1 MSIRRKV
8 PGIRPYD
15 SAAGGW
21 GALRATARAVREQM
35 DVEEAPLL
43 LYRTNKPTGFD
54 CPGCAWPDKEHTSTF
69 QFCENGAKAV
79 TWEATKKRV
88 TNEFFA
94 AHTVSALLEWTDYD
108 LENGGR
114 LTHPMAYDRGS
125 DTYQPIAWEEAFE
138 RIGELLRGMPDPN
151 SVEFYTSGRASNEAA
166 FLYQLFAR
174 EYGTNN
180 FPDCSNMCHE
190 ATSVGLPLS
199 IGIGKGTVSLDDF
212 EQCEL
217 VIALGHNPGT
227 NHPRMMGTLHEASR
241 RGVPIIV
248 FNPLKERA
256 LERFTDPQNPV
267 EMATLGSTRIASSYY
282 QVKVGGDA
290 AALKGI
296 MKALIAL
303 DDAAGPGSSVLD
315 HEFIAAHTHGFEA
328 FATDLRGAEWSAI
341 EATSGLS
348 RGELQSV
355 AVAYAKSSATII
367 SYGMGITQHSR
378 GTSNVQQIA
387 NLLLLRGNFGKPGA
401 GICPLRGHSNVQ
413 GDRTVGITEKPAE
426 ALLEAIE
433 RVFGFKPPQAHGHD
447 ALAAILSIIEG
458 RSKALICL
466 GGNLAVALP
475 EPERCFK
482 AMRTLDLTVHIG
494 TKLNRSHLLV
504 GKQSF
509 IFPCL
514 GRTEQDIQAS
524 GPQSITVEDSMSMVH
539 ASMGKLK
546 PASEELR
553 SEPAIVAGMA
563 RAALPSSKVPWL
575 ELIADYDRI
584 RTGIEAVFPDFKD
597 FNSRIR
603 NPGGFRLSL
612 PPTMRVWKTASGKAE
627 FIPFEG
633 LNEDSEVASA
643 DVLKLTTIRSHD
655 QYNTTIYGLDDRYR
669 GVFGRRDVLF
679 INQADLV
686 TRKLEHG
693 DVVDVETAFASD
705 TPLRLVGLTAIAYD
719 IAPGS
724 IAAYYPE
731 ANALVPLSYH
741 DRQSGTP
748 SYKSV
753 PVRIFSSSRRAA
765 PVPG

>member
-1 MSIRRKV
+1 V
-8 PGIRPYD
+8 
-15 SAAGGW
+15 
-21 GALRATARAVREQM
+21 L
-35 DVEEAPLL
+35 
-43 LYRTNKPTGFD
+43 
-54 CPGCAWPDKEHTSTF
+54 
-69 QFCENGAKAV
+69 
-79 TWEATKKRV
+79 
-88 TNEFFA
+88 
-94 AHTVSALLEWTDYD
+94 
-108 LENGGR
+108 
-114 LTHPMAYDRGS
+114 
-125 DTYQPIAWEEAFE
+125 
-138 RIGELLRGMPDPN
+138 IGELVRGMPDPN
-151 SVEFYTSGRASNEAA
+151 VVEFYTSGRASNEAA
-166 FLYQLFAR
+166 FVYQLFAR

-212 EQCEL
+212 EHCEL
-217 VIALGHNPGT
+217 IIAMGHNPGT

-296 MKALIAL
+296 MKALIAM
-303 DDAAGPGSSVLD
+303 DDAAGPGSTVLD
-315 HEFIAAHTHGFEA
+315 HEFIHAHTHGVEA
-328 FATDLRGAEWSAI
+328 FATDLRGTEWSAI
-341 EATSGLS
+341 EATSGLA
-348 RGELQSV
+348 REALESV
-355 AVAYAKSSATII
+355 AAAYAKSSATIL
-367 SYGMGITQHSR
+367 SYGMGITQHIK
-378 GTSNVQQIA
+378 GTSSVQQIA

-413 GDRTVGITEKPAE
+413 GDRTVGITEKPNA

-433 RVFGFKPPQAHGHD
+433 REFGFKPPRAHGHD
-447 ALAAILSIIEG
+447 ALAAIKSIIEG

-475 EPERCFK
+475 EPERCYK
-482 AMRTLDLTVHIG
+482 AMRTLDLAVHIG

-509 IFPCL
+509 LFPCL
-514 GRTEQDIQAS
+514 GRTEQDIQAT

-539 ASMGKLK
+539 SSMGKLR
-546 PASEELR
+546 PASEHLR
-553 SEPAIVAGMA
+553 SEPAILAGMA
-563 RAALPSSKVPWL
+563 HAALPDSKVPWL

-584 RTGIEAVFPDFKD
+584 RSGIEAVFPDFKD
-597 FNSRIR
+597 FNNRIR
-603 NPGGFRLSL
+603 IPGGFRLSL
-612 PPTMRVWKTASGKAE
+612 PPTMRVWQTASGKAE

-633 LNEDSEVASA
+633 LTEDSKIAAA

-679 INQADLV
+679 VNEADLIS
-686 TRKLEHG
+686 RKLEHG
-693 DVVDVETAFASD
+693 DVVDVETALASD
-705 TPLRLVGLTAIAYD
+705 VPLRLLGLTAVAYD

-724 IAAYYPE
+724 VAAYYPE

-741 DRQSGTP
+741 DAQSGTP

-753 PVRIFSSSRRAA
+753 PVRISLSRRAA
-765 PVPG
+765 PLSE